1 MRSTA
6 AGTLRACPGA
16 MAVVLVINDDH
27 DLLEAYQE
35 MIRQLGHEPVT
46 KLAARSGAET
56 VREARAQALVVDF
69 ERPDESDFGLRV
81 VEQVRADPE
90 LRELPIIVCTG
101 APDARLRPVRSRL
114 TELGVPVLP
123 KPFTLQEFES
133 ALENMLGGRAET
145 D

>member
-1 MRSTA
+1 M
-6 AGTLRACPGA
+6 GA
-16 MAVVLVINDDH
+16 MAVVLVINDDR

-35 MIRQLGHEPVT
+35 MIRLLGHEPVT

-56 VREARAQALVVDF
+56 VRETHAQALVVDF

-90 LRELPIIVCTG
+90 LRGLPIIVCTG
-101 APDARLRPVRSRL
+101 AAEARLRPIRGRL
-114 TELGVPVLP
+114 KELGVPILP
-123 KPFTLQEFES
+123 KPFTLQEFEA
-133 ALENMLGGRAET
+133 ALESMLVGTRSAP

>member
-1 MRSTA
+1 MRI
-6 AGTLRACPGA
+6 RGA
-16 MAVVLVINDDH
+16 MAVVLVINDDR

-46 KLAARSGAET
+46 KLAARSGADT

-101 APDARLRPVRSRL
+101 AAEARLRPVRNRL
-114 TELGVPVLP
+114 SELGVPVLP
-123 KPFTLQEFES
+123 KPFTLQEFEA
-133 ALENMLGGRAET
+133 ALETMLGGRTEP